1 MAAESGKSAREAD
14 ADWIWRA
21 LLFRGTGPSREF
33 PPGLTRWERKKEKEV
48 LALKDSVLRVKRET
62 EKSIISHF
70 KDYKENIKYQYVLRL
85 VDAVAGQLHEELTE
99 RIQVYAS
106 DLSMFVDRINNTRI
120 DKEHLSRTMNELVLS
135 AEKISSH
142 IDTLRTEMD
151 SKL

>member
-1 MAAESGKSAREAD
+1 M
-14 ADWIWRA
+14 
-21 LLFRGTGPSREF
+21 
-33 PPGLTRWERKKEKEV
+33 
-48 LALKDSVLRVKRET
+48 RVKRET

-99 RIQVYAS
+99 RLNVYAS
-106 DLSMFVDRINNTRI
+106 DLSMFVDRINNKRI

-135 AEKISSH
+135 TERVSSR